1 MVTGCCFIKYATSE
15 EADRAIRALHNQYT
29 LPGGVGPIQVR
40 YADGERERLGAFEY
54 KLFVGSL
61 NKQATVKEVEEF
73 LLNMGATGFFLPM
86 CDACQ
91 IFTPYGRVEDVYLMR
106 DEMKQSRGCGFVKY
120 SHRDMALAAINALNG
135 NYTMRG
141 CDQPLTVRFAD
152 PKRPRLG
159 DTRGLPLC
167 PHKGLYGCATL
178 CGSRGPWPLSSGK
191 GSKVRR
197 PLTRQS
203 STLAMLHMAT
213 IDLGAQLARS
223 HLTDPLLSTRLGDGL
238 QWSAS
243 LTRLLAELNCS
254 KGGPAF
260 GGPGFSP
267 HFQAPE
273 LSFVFALSRGPP
285 NFSDGVGDRMA
296 PSAWNPM
303 NAQNLGPSSF
313 SGHPNFGG
321 QLFPKSG
328 DVSKPLNPNVPL
340 GGPTV
345 PTDGLLPSPAAPSS
359 SMAQQSFQP
368 FQQFPSGVQQIA
380 PQMSLQSPQQL
391 LHSQSHNQPSTSYT
405 QTQHSYAMLGQLNQ
419 LQTPPLATPFSQPLP
434 SQPLVGSSGQLSST
448 HPAAQQTASSMTVQQ
463 TPLNMNLLSQPR
475 PAATNQP
482 QVTASAQQHLLQSFQ
497 QSPSPLAQKL
507 SQQTQALQASYQ
519 SSQQAFSQL
528 QQQLQMMQ
536 PSNLNAVPQQA
547 LPTNQQPQWNNN
559 VQQPVVSTSTN
570 TTAAEVPSSSSVAP
584 AIPVST
590 PNLAPAKCIWTE
602 HTSPDGF
609 KYYYNSVTGESRWL
623 EPEELKIFRQQQQ
636 QQQQQPPKSSVQLTH
651 AQPPQLLPPQQGAQT
666 QQLQQQSQLQG
677 QLPQQLLQQPLLSS
691 SYHASMLP
699 SHQNIQELGY
709 SQFQAAANSVN
720 DPAHFQQG
728 FQVAQQWMLKNN
740 FIWNWK
746 LWQFMKAEQIFVV
759 N

>member
-1 MVTGCCFIKYATSE
+1 MSGYNLSAHAGCCFIKYATSE

-61 NKQATVKEVEEF
+61 NKQATVKEVEE
-73 LLNMGATGFFLPM
+73 
-86 CDACQ
+86 

-159 DTRGLPLC
+159 DT
-167 PHKGLYGCATL
+167 
-178 CGSRGPWPLSSGK
+178 S
-191 GSKVRR
+191 
-197 PLTRQS
+197 
-203 STLAMLHMAT
+203 
-213 IDLGAQLARS
+213 
-223 HLTDPLLSTRLGDGL
+223 
-238 QWSAS
+238 
-243 LTRLLAELNCS
+243 S

-267 HFQAPE
+267 RFQAPE
-273 LSFVFALSRGPP
+273 LRGPP

-636 QQQQQPPKSSVQLTH
+636 QQPPKSSVQLTH

-728 FQVAQQWMLKNN
+728 FQVAQQWMLKN
-740 FIWNWK
+740 K
-746 LWQFMKAEQIFVV
+746 STGT
-759 N
+759 